1 MSRSTFFNPNFY
13 KVHYVVVSHTVF
25 HERTYYIRIWEKPF
39 FILLFDFIHHIFF
52 PRSILFCA
60 FNKMFCT
67 VVHVMDKITDG
78 LQIVSTIYV
87 VQENTPLDEKGIN
100 PPQLLS

>member
-1 MSRSTFFNPNFY
+1 
-13 KVHYVVVSHTVF
+13 
-25 HERTYYIRIWEKPF
+25 
-39 FILLFDFIHHIFF
+39 
-52 PRSILFCA
+52 
-60 FNKMFCT
+60 
-67 VVHVMDKITDG
+67 MDKITDG